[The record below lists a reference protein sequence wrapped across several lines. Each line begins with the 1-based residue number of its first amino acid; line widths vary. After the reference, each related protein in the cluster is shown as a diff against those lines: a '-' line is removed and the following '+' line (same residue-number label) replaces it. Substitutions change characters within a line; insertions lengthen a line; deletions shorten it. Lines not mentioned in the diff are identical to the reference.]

1 MAKVSLASNKTQTI
15 IKQWSNNIPTVKMS
29 KLLSTTI
36 FMVILGLSSA
46 VPQLG
51 IKTRHPPQSGNLV
64 NNNTAPVYSQS
75 GDRQYDFMNKTRTD
89 MSSGI
94 CFKEVPTV
102 TLAGSEG
109 HAGNGVC
116 TIKTLFKKKTYF

>member
-1 MAKVSLASNKTQTI
+1 
-15 IKQWSNNIPTVKMS
+15 MS

-36 FMVILGLSSA
+36 FLIIIGLSSA

-51 IKTRHPPQSGNLV
+51 IKTRQPPQSGNLV
-64 NNNTAPVYSQS
+64 HNNTAPVYSHS
-75 GDRQYDFMNKTRTD
+75 GDRQYDFMNRSRTD
-89 MSSGI
+89 MASGI

-109 HAGNGVC
+109 HAGNGV
-116 TIKTLFKKKTYF
+116 FKIFFLKQKKIFSKYFITV

>member
-1 MAKVSLASNKTQTI
+1 MN
-15 IKQWSNNIPTVKMS
+15 

-36 FMVILGLSSA
+36 FLVILGLTSA

-64 NNNTAPVYSQS
+64 HNNTAPVYSNT
-75 GDRQYDFMNKTRTD
+75 GDRQYDFMNKSRTD
-89 MSSGI
+89 MASGI

-102 TLAGSEG
+102 TIAENEG
-109 HAGNGVC
+109 QAGNGVFL
-116 TIKTLFKKKTYF
+116 I